1 MSREAILIKTIGS
14 LSRLPDSKLQEVAD
28 FADFLMS
35 QLDSGMVT
43 DGIAQLA
50 SGAKTFKFLEEEE
63 ELYSLADLKE
73 RFR

>member
-28 FADFLMS
+28 FADLLMS
-35 QLDSGMVT
+35 QLESGMVT

-50 SGAKTFKFLEEEE
+50 SDAKAFRFLEDDED
-63 ELYSLADLKE
+63 LYSISDLKE
-73 RFR
+73 RYR